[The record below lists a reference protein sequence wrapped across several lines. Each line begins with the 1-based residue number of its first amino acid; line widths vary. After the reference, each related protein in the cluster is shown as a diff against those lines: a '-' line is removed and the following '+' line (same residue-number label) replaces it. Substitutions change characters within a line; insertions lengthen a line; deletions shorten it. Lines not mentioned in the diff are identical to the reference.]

1 MSEERDP
8 ASFPFAA
15 ELAGLKADAKVGLYL
30 YNGNEYLESQFA
42 ALKLRA
48 VPININYRY
57 LDDELHYLIENSDAE
72 ALIFHTSLGDRVARV
87 MDRCP
92 EVALWVQVDD
102 GGERI
107 DGALAYEDVIAE
119 HEPGGNLRIEEGR
132 LLGQHAPRLHHREQL
147 GGGDAGPNPVEV
159 VLAALGSC
167 QEITY
172 KVYAAAMGIK
182 LRRVSVSLSGD
193 IDLRGLFGVDD
204 SVRAGFQSIRGE
216 VDIDADTSPEKLT
229 RLKAAVDA
237 HCPVLD
243 MLQNGVPV
251 ELELKAS
258 A

>member
-1 MSEERDP
+1 MTNLAEAINIMQSTFREDAGAAL
-8 ASFPFAA
+8 ASF
-15 ELAGLKADAKVGLYL
+15 ETQSSLSDGMRSD
-30 YNGNEYLESQFA
+30 
-42 ALKLRA
+42 
-48 VPININYRY
+48 INIRDHE
-57 LDDELHYLIENSDAE
+57 LVIDE
-72 ALIFHTSLGDRVARV
+72 
-87 MDRCP
+87 P
-92 EVALWVQVDD
+92 
-102 GGERI
+102 
-107 DGALAYEDVIAE
+107 
-119 HEPGGNLRIEEGR
+119 
-132 LLGQHAPRLHHREQL
+132 EQL

-182 LRRVSVSLSGD
+182 LRGVSVSLAGD

-216 VDIDADTSPEKLT
+216 VDIDADASPEKLA

-251 ELELKAS
+251 QLELKAS
-258 A
+258 E